1 MKWYGRLTGIALA
14 LVLVAGVG
22 CTSDTTGVDVPVAPE
37 IQAEPSVETSLLLGG
52 LLGDSEG
59 LLGGVLDLVGGVV
72 RGLLDVTGLLD
83 CSEQSYAVTRET
95 IGPWGGSIKVGNHVL
110 VIPRGALSR
119 YVTIKAEQI
128 QGSTNSVRFS
138 PEGLQFAKPAALT
151 MSYDNCRNVELPKAI
166 VYTTE
171 GLEVLEVLWSLDLL
185 RWMKVT
191 APIDHFSRYAVAY

>member
-22 CTSDTTGVDVPVAPE
+22 CTSDTTGVDVPGAPE

-128 QGSTNSVRFS
+128 QGSTNSVRFT
-138 PEGLQFAKPAALT
+138 PEGLRFAKPAALT